1 MATYQHILSHV
12 CTCQHI
18 TRHQEKVVWCIN
30 VQSPAQ
36 AESCQTSA
44 QHRCQNITWRTLS
57 RKTSLDLFINP
68 DLIYLYS
75 IVSLT
80 ADFSLPVLLFG
91 WFGRKLWALARSNN
105 LYAFWHF
112 EYERHFS
119 KIQHLST
126 FLTEMPAKHD
136 RWTNKRLV
144 NRLRREQ
151 NLSIRAS
158 LTYSKLFTLSDP
170 PSATFCY
177 FFLFVPGKTTRNN

>member
-119 KIQHLST
+119 KIQHFST

-151 NLSIRAS
+151 NQQSVQVWQIQNFL
-158 LTYSKLFTLSDP
+158 LFLIHP
-170 PSATFCY
+170 QPY
-177 FFLFVPGKTTRNN
+177 ILLLFFICTGQNNSQ